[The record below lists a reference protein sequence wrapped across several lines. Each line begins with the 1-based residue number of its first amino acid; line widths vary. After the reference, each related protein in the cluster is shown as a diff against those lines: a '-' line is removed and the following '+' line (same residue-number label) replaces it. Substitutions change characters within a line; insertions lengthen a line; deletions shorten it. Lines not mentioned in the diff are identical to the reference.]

1 MNDYFFKNVLIISDN
16 RLQCTRILRLI
27 KRIGLEKSVNFTWAC
42 SKYSS
47 PEGFTEDTGVNF
59 CIVDLKKAGDVDS
72 IIARFPLVISVH
84 CKQLF
89 PEILLSSVMCINI
102 HPGYNPD
109 NRGWYPQV
117 FSIINNTVIGA
128 TIHIIDNELDH
139 GPVID
144 RVQVPRYGWDTSKEI
159 YERVLE
165 AELAL
170 FEKNID
176 KILQNRQE
184 PYFPE
189 GEGNLYLKRDFNA
202 LCNLDLGEVN
212 TFQFFLDKLRALSH
226 GDFKNAYFIDPQTR
240 KKIFVNIR
248 LIPEE

>member
-16 RLQCTRILRLI
+16 KLQCTRILGLI
-27 KRIGLEKSVNFTWAC
+27 KSTGLDKSVTFTWAC
-42 SKYSS
+42 SKYS
-47 PEGFTEDTGVNF
+47 FREDFSKGTGVDF
-59 CIVDLKKAGDVDS
+59 RIVDLKSAAEVDS
-72 IIARFPLVISVH
+72 IIEHFPLVISVH

-89 PEILLSSVMCINI
+89 PEKLVNTVMCVNV

-117 FSIINNTVIGA
+117 FSIINDTVIGA

-139 GPVID
+139 GAIID

-159 YERVLE
+159 YERVLD
-165 AELAL
+165 AELML
-170 FEKNID
+170 FEKNIE
-176 KILQNRQE
+176 KILQNKQE
-184 PYFPE
+184 SYFPE
-189 GEGNLYLKRDFNA
+189 GEGKLYLKRDFNA
-202 LCNLDLGEVN
+202 LCNLNLGEVN

-226 GDFKNAYFIDPQTR
+226 GDFKNAYFIDKQTR
-240 KKIFVNIR
+240 KKVFVNIR